1 DQGQDG
7 TALPC
12 RLEVVVT
19 VGSFADE
26 GGEQVPRRDAARID
40 AGVAGDPFVT
50 GRATHQSAAGDLGDL
65 PGCGL
70 EHGQRPPSAWSASVS
85 PPCVV
90 KASRSRRRSSN
101 GWTIPPIS
109 CPVSA
114 PLPASRMVSP
124 TSARRAAA
132 TIASPRPETSLTSA
146 F

>member
-1 DQGQDG
+1 GPGHLCFTGDQGQDA
-7 TALPC
+7 TALPG

-70 EHGQRPPSAWSASVS
+70 EHGQRPPSAWSASVRS
-85 PPCVV
+85 EEHTSELQ
-90 KASRSRRRSSN
+90 SRLELVFR
-101 GWTIPPIS
+101 
-109 CPVSA
+109 
-114 PLPASRMVSP
+114 L
-124 TSARRAAA
+124 
-132 TIASPRPETSLTSA
+132 LL
-146 F
+146 